1 MISNYSSIPDEHMRL
16 APTDA
21 KFVEV
26 IHTGMGQIFL
36 AGVGNPDSLGHID
49 YFPNG
54 GSKSP
59 PCTLLKG
66 SL

>member
-1 MISNYSSIPDEHMRL
+1 MILNFSSIPDDHTRL

-26 IHTGMGQIFL
+26 IHTDIGQTLLF
-36 AGVGNPDSLGHID
+36 GVGNPDSLGHID

-54 GSKSP
+54 GSRSP
-59 PCTLLKG
+59 SCTLLKG
-66 SL
+66 ML